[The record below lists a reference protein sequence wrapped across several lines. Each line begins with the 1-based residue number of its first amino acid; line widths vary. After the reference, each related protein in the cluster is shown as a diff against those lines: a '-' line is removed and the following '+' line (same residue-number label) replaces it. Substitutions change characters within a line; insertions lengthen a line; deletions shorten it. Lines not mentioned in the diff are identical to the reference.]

1 MTEVAVCSD
10 GDSAGFNIKM
20 NKILTSTWVAAFNI
34 SWIILTIM
42 WWAVKGLGEV
52 SFCQCVI
59 TRFSCV
65 PFSSFPLLNSRQS
78 CQHFYC
84 ICWGYPTCLYTL
96 AFCVIQYVL
105 QMCLIFVECPL
116 LFQPPPSFMSN
127 CQSPRIH
134 YPSYCPRTIWRLPEI
149 VSLRCRHWLLLIN
162 LLLTV
167 ASNSRCCSFS
177 ISKSDD

>member
-1 MTEVAVCSD
+1 MTEVAVCSG

-52 SFCQCVI
+52 SFCQGVI

-78 CQHFYC
+78 CQQFYC
-84 ICWGYPTCLYTL
+84 ICWGYPTCLYTS

-116 LFQPPPSFMSN
+116 LFQPPPSFM
-127 CQSPRIH
+127 
-134 YPSYCPRTIWRLPEI
+134 YVKL
-149 VSLRCRHWLLLIN
+149 
-162 LLLTV
+162 
-167 ASNSRCCSFS
+167 S
-177 ISKSDD
+177 ISTHSLSELLSKNNMKTSWNCFFKMSTLIAFD